1 MNAVELTKNVIDEVL
16 NFIEDSPWRTLYEDR
31 IRILKDRLNF
41 PCELAIIGRVKAGKS
56 SFLNALLG
64 EDLAL
69 VGNTETTATINFF
82 KYGKPIDDLHPVKVI
97 WSDGKEEWQTI
108 EFLNS
113 LQGNDKTTLERAK
126 NIDHLEYFVL
136 NPILS
141 NITLVDTPGTGA
153 LVDEHEQRTSDYLSS
168 DFEQLRKKHEEQSL
182 VLKSRADAVVVITE
196 RVPTSATNELISR
209 LSNDTSAF
217 NALGI
222 MTKIDMEEST
232 TDEDWKRRCEK
243 YSSMLRNQLN
253 TILPVSAG
261 IYHAVKKLCK
271 TERINQI
278 QKQIKLIPKEYFDEL
293 FDGDRS
299 SFLSEGDDYDS
310 LFSTYGLPYTVR
322 KEMVGNL
329 DWEVFYRI
337 AKELYYNSVE
347 ASIEV
352 LIKFSGME
360 KVKSILEQQF
370 FNRSRIIRCVK
381 TISEIKNILNE
392 ISIRRLYDLRFNVT
406 NRHFFLEI
414 INDSSAP
421 KYVKEAFKEFVIDNI
436 VSLEDY
442 ERYESSLN
450 ILIRKIEEL
459 LSQYSSVD
467 SNVEGLLLLDK
478 HHEAFKDDE
487 IEEIECLLGKRNWS
501 DKSKIADNNQ
511 RQLYWRGRKNMSFN
525 KEVKKII
532 EIVLDR
538 YESIE

>member
-182 VLKSRADAVVVITE
+182 ALKSRADAVVVITE

-217 NALGI
+217 NTLGI

-352 LIKFSGME
+352 LIQFSGME

-406 NRHFFLEI
+406 NRNFFLEI

>member
-1 MNAVELTKNVIDEVL
+1 MNAIELTKNVIDEVL

-82 KYGKPIDDLHPVKVI
+82 KYGKPIDDSLPVKVV
-97 WSDGKEEWQTI
+97 WSDGKEEWQSI

-141 NITLVDTPGTGA
+141 NITIVDTPGTGA

-182 VLKSRADAVVVITE
+182 ALKSRADAVVVITE

-217 NALGI
+217 NALGV

-232 TDEDWKRRCEK
+232 TVEDWKRRSEQ

-253 TILPVSAG
+253 TIIPVSAG
-261 IYHAVKKLCK
+261 VYHAVKKLCK
-271 TERINQI
+271 TDRINQI
-278 QKQIKLIPKEYFDEL
+278 QKQIKLIPEEYFDEL

-310 LFSTYGLPYTVR
+310 LFSTYGLSYSVR

-337 AKELYYNSVE
+337 AKELYYHSVE
-347 ASIEV
+347 SSIEV
-352 LIKFSGME
+352 LIQFSGME

-406 NRHFFLEI
+406 NRNSFLEI
-414 INDSSAP
+414 IKDSSAP
-421 KYVKEAFKEFVIDNI
+421 KYVKKAFKEFVIDNI

-450 ILIRKIEEL
+450 ILIRKIEDL
-459 LSQYSSVD
+459 LSQYNSVD

-478 HHEAFKDDE
+478 HYEAFKDDE
-487 IEEIECLLGKRNWS
+487 IEEIECLLGKRNCS

-511 RQLYWRGRKNMSFN
+511 RQLYWRGRKNISFN

>member
-1 MNAVELTKNVIDEVL
+1 MNAVEITKNVIDEVL
-16 NFIEDSPWRTLYEDR
+16 NFIEDSTWRTLYADR

-41 PCELAIIGRVKAGKS
+41 PCELAIIGRVNAGKS

-82 KYGKPIDDLHPVKVI
+82 KYGKPIDDSHPVKVI
-97 WSDGKEEWQTI
+97 WSDGKEEWQSI

-126 NIDHLEYFVL
+126 NIDHLEYFIL

-182 VLKSRADAVVVITE
+182 ALKNRADAVVVITE

-222 MTKIDMEEST
+222 MTKIDMEEGT

-261 IYHAVKKLCK
+261 VYHAVKKLCK

-278 QKQIKLIPKEYFDEL
+278 QKQIKLIPEEYFDEL
-293 FDGDRS
+293 FDDDRS
-299 SFLSEGDDYDS
+299 SFLSEGDVYDS
-310 LFSTYGLPYTVR
+310 IFSTYGLPYTVR
-322 KEMVGNL
+322 KEMVGDL

-337 AKELYYNSVE
+337 AKELYHNSVE
-347 ASIEV
+347 TSIEV
-352 LIKFSGME
+352 LIRFSGME

-406 NRHFFLEI
+406 NRNSFLKI

-421 KYVKEAFKEFVIDNI
+421 KYVKEAFKEFVVDNI

-459 LSQYSSVD
+459 LAQYSSVD

-487 IEEIECLLGKRNWS
+487 IEEIECLLGKRSWS

-532 EIVLDR
+532 EIVLNM
-538 YESIE
+538 YESKE

>member
-406 NRHFFLEI
+406 NRNFFLEI